1 MKVGNKVI
9 FLIILLAGNRIG
21 AQNNS
26 SIYPQNYFRN
36 PLGVPIQLAANFGE
50 LRSNHFHMGLDIRTQ
65 QRENLPVYAAAD
77 GYISRVR
84 VAESGFGNALYVTH
98 PAGYTTLYAH
108 LNTFSPEVEEYLK
121 DRQYESEKW
130 EIDLRPES
138 GKFKVSKGQLIAYS
152 GNTGASQGPHL
163 HFEVYDDQTGYNL
176 NPELFGLP
184 ITDNISPRF
193 YSLYVYDR
201 RYSTYLAHPEEIGV
215 YGKGNIYNARS
226 GVIESGSQLVSLGI
240 RAEDKNNDSPFMFG
254 IFQAELWM
262 DDSLLHAFQMNN
274 IGYENT
280 RYINASMDYNKWM
293 NGRRGIQHLSTLPG
307 NKLNIYSE
315 AGSNGIIILQDTAL
329 HDIKIVISDVSGNT
343 SELNC
348 KIRYNPAKLS
358 HKAFPDNTT
367 PLVPGRAGEVKSEHA
382 IANFSENA
390 FYDVVPFKISEVV
403 AQNNNQVSPT
413 IYLHN
418 YLVPVHDYYTV
429 GIKPSMPAFS
439 ALIYRTVMELNSGPS
454 RYLVKPEI
462 KGEYLQ
468 GSFNKLGMVRLLVDT
483 VPPNI
488 SFGLQNATVSNGR
501 ILQVRCTDN
510 LNETQQFRAEANGQW
525 LLFKKSGTY
534 YTYKVDEHCPEG
546 RFQLTISVTDIA
558 GNKTTQTYTLTKN

>member
-1 MKVGNKVI
+1 MKILNAFFFMVVI
-9 FLIILLAGNRIG
+9 LAGNKLK
-21 AQNNS
+21 AQNS
-26 SIYPQNYFRN
+26 YSIYPQNYFRN

-50 LRSNHFHMGLDIRTQ
+50 LRTNHFHMGLDIRTQ

-84 VAESGFGNALYVTH
+84 VAEGGFGNALYVTH

-108 LNTFSPEVEEYLK
+108 LNTFSPEVEDYLK
-121 DRQYESEKW
+121 VQQYKNQKW
-130 EIDLRPES
+130 EIDLRPEK
-138 GKFKVSKGQLIAYS
+138 GEFKVSKGQFIAYS

-163 HFEVYDDQTGYNL
+163 HFEIYDDKTGLNL

-184 ITDNISPRF
+184 INDNIAPKF
-193 YSLYVYDR
+193 YGLYLYDR
-201 RYSTYLAHPEEIGV
+201 RYSTYLAPPEDISI
-215 YGKGNIYNARS
+215 YARGNTYSARQ
-226 GVIESGSQLVSLGI
+226 GIIETGTQLISFGI

-262 DDSLLHAFQMNN
+262 DDTLLHAFQMNN

-315 AGSNGIIILQDTAL
+315 AGSNGVIILQDTVL

-348 KIRYNPAKLS
+348 KISYNPSRLS
-358 HKAFPDNTT
+358 HKPFPLNTT
-367 PLVPGRAGEVKSEHA
+367 PLVPGRAGEVRSENA
-382 IANFSENA
+382 IVNFSENA
-390 FYDVVPFKISEVV
+390 FYDVVPFKITEVP
-403 AQNNNQVSPT
+403 AQNTNQASPA

-418 YLVPVHDYYTV
+418 NLVPVHDYYTV
-429 GIKPSMPAFS
+429 GIKFSLPAYS
-439 ALIYRTVMELNSGPS
+439 PLIYRTVMELTSGPS

-462 KGEYLQ
+462 DGEYLR
-468 GSFNKLGMVRLLVDT
+468 GSFNKLGVVRLLVDT
-483 VPPNI
+483 IPPKI
-488 SFGLQNATVSNGR
+488 LSALQNVTISNGKV
-501 ILQVRCTDN
+501 LQVRCSDN
-510 LNETQQFRAEANGQW
+510 LNETQQFRAEADGKW
-525 LLFKKSGTY
+525 LLFKKRGSY
-534 YTYKVDEHCPEG
+534 YTYKVDEHCPNG
-546 RFQLTISVTDIA
+546 RFQLNLSVSDVA
-558 GNKTTQTYTLTKN
+558 GNKTIETYTLTKN